1 MAKYH
6 GNIGFR
12 VVSED
17 PPDSGIWKETIAKKE
32 YSGTVLDD
40 TRRVVVT
47 TDSVNPDLN
56 ITARISIVA
65 NKYAMENFHS
75 IRYAE
80 YLGAKW
86 NVISAQPSF
95 PRIIL
100 NLGGLYNGQDENESS
115 GTSENSDS

>member
-1 MAKYH
+1 MPKYH

-12 VVSED
+12 TVAED
-17 PPDSGIWKETIAKKE
+17 PVDSGIWKETIVKKN
-32 YSGTVLDD
+32 YSGDVLDD
-40 TRRVVVT
+40 TRRIVFGDT
-47 TDSVNPDLN
+47 VNPDLN

-86 NVISAQPSF
+86 SVNSVQPSF

-100 NLGGLYNGQDENESS
+100 NLGGLYNGEDEDESS
-115 GTSENSDS
+115 GTSENSGS